1 MVDTRGKINYNNFI
15 LYAAVAQL
23 DRALVYETKGQE
35 FESLQPR
42 QRVLRRTYYGKT

>member
-1 MVDTRGKINYNNFI
+1 MVDKRNKINYNKLN
-15 LYAAVAQL
+15 YAAVAQL

-42 QRVLRRTYYGKT
+42 QTES

>member
-15 LYAAVAQL
+15 LEYAAVAQL

-42 QRVLRRTYYGKT
+42 QTES